1 MTGPFDD
8 LDNTDRVLLGTAV
21 VAWLAA
27 LGAGVAAAVALVE
40 LGSTRPEA
48 AAESADTPWLLY
60 GVIGISVLVIAGAVP
75 LLLRARSQAGNR
87 QPARSSARWAQQTS
101 RRPERGGGY
110 PAARAP
116 VSQYRPDGEA
126 AVAVEQVWLRYT
138 LAVACAMGVATALT
152 GIGTYLLATDSD
164 VAAWCCFGVAGL
176 ITVGMIS
183 LPIVALRQLNSLTV

>member
-1 MTGPFDD
+1 MTGPFDN
-8 LDNTDRVLLGTAV
+8 LDNTDRVLLGACT

-40 LGSTRPEA
+40 LGSDRPEA
-48 AAESADTPWLLY
+48 SGSGGTPWLLY
-60 GVIGISVLVIAGAVP
+60 GVIGVSVLVIAGAVP
-75 LLLRARSQAGNR
+75 LLLRARSQAGAR
-87 QPARSSARWAQQTS
+87 QPARSPARWPQQPS
-101 RRPERGGGY
+101 RRPDRGGGY
-110 PAARAP
+110 PAARVP
-116 VSQYRPDGEA
+116 VTPYRPDGAA

-138 LAVACAMGVATALT
+138 LAVACAMGVATAVT

-183 LPIVALRQLNSLTV
+183 LPVVAVRQLNARTG